1 MNRKTRYLGLEM
13 LRISVVFGLEM
24 NEKTQDFG
32 LEMKNNLYL
41 RN

>member
-1 MNRKTRYLGLEM
+1 M